1 MVSQH
6 NQEFKQPKK
15 AFGCFWNKKQVFRF
29 LKYVLNAPLL
39 FNYYKKLKIIIIVFL
54 QLLHNPKHDFG
65 MVLFGASGTS
75 NNLNDEMGGQEYI
88 NVVTEKQLGQIDLD
102 FFRQV

>member
-1 MVSQH
+1 
-6 NQEFKQPKK
+6 
-15 AFGCFWNKKQVFRF
+15 
-29 LKYVLNAPLL
+29 
-39 FNYYKKLKIIIIVFL
+39 
-54 QLLHNPKHDFG
+54 